1 MQFRKQGSFTLIP
14 EGIKP
19 GKNKL
24 KAIKNAKPPT
34 DIKTIRSFMGLCN
47 FFQTQIKDFALI
59 TTPLFRMTRKDCG
72 YISGTLPEAVLQAFW
87 KPYF

>member
-1 MQFRKQGSFTLIP
+1 MRFRKQGSFTLIP

-47 FFQTQIKDFALI
+47 FFQTKIKDFALI
-59 TTPLFRMTRKDCG
+59 TTPLFRMTRKDSG
-72 YISGTLPEAVLQAFW
+72 YIFEVIMKQS
-87 KPYF
+87 